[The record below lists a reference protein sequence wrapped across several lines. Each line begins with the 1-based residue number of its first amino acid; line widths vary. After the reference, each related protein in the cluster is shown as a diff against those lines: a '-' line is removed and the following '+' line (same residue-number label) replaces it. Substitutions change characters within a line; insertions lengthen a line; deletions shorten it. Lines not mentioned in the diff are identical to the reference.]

1 MTTTDTISAL
11 MNPFA
16 VTGEIGGHTIVMET
30 GRLAQQAHGAVTITC
45 GETILLATAVM
56 SEQRREGIDFLPLTV
71 EFEERLYA
79 VGKIPGSFF
88 RREGRPGTEAI
99 LSARLTDRSIRPLF
113 PKGMH
118 NEIQVII
125 TVLSVDE
132 EHPPETLGMVAA
144 SAALSISRIP
154 FEGPIAS
161 CRVTWDGSGYSI
173 NSSYQQISAS
183 RLNMIVASN
192 RGAIMMVESGSQ
204 DVSEEVI
211 LEGIRL
217 AHESNVQT
225 IELIDQMVAERGAEK
240 LTVTYDA
247 EATAARQNKVD
258 ALVNGRI
265 AEVLERNAYKSE
277 RDSSLDAIE
286 KDIAAQLADDLSAG
300 EVAESFKN
308 LVKSEVRSR
317 ILNKNVRPDGRKLDE
332 IRPITC
338 SVGELPRVHGS
349 GLFTR
354 GQTQVLSI
362 ATLASLS
369 MRQTLDTVGPDN
381 TKQFMHHYNFPPYS
395 VGEARRVGSP
405 GRREIGHGA
414 LAERAIQAAL
424 PPEAEFPYTIRVVSE
439 VLASNGSTSM
449 GSVCG
454 SSMALMDAGVPLK
467 APVAGIA
474 MGLITDAAD
483 GQYAVLSDIQG
494 IEDFL
499 GDMDFKVAGTEEGIN
514 ALQMDVK
521 IDGLTQ
527 ELLSEALEQARVGRL
542 HILDRMSE
550 AISEPRNQMSKY
562 APKLVR
568 MQIPVE
574 KIGALIGPGGRV
586 IRAIQ
591 EETGCGIDVSDDG
604 SVIIS
609 SSDQTMIELASSR
622 VDGLTRD
629 PEVGDIITGKITRT
643 TNFGVFVELTP
654 GGKDGLVR
662 NEDLGD
668 LADDVGMGQ
677 EITVM
682 IREIDHMGRI
692 NLSRR
697 ALLGDDSPPPP
708 RPERSNFGGDRDR
721 DRGGDRGPRGGGGGD
736 RGPRSGGGG
745 GNRGGY
751 GGTAETVIATHP
763 PAVIETVAETVIATH
778 RPAVIETVAETV
790 IATHRPAVIETVAE
804 TVIATHR
811 PAVIETVAETVI
823 ATHRPAVIETAAET
837 VIATHP
843 PAVETVAETVI
854 ATHPPAVIGTAAE
867 TVIATHPPAVIG
879 TAAETVIATHPP
891 AVETV
896 AETVIA
902 THPPAVETVAAMAA
916 AAVET
921 VADLVAAAVETV
933 ADLVAAAAETVA
945 DLAAV
950 ATEIAAAN
958 VIATRFWGA
967 IPTTVTGAGVVLRAG
982 PLGAIPDEA
991 TPPTGGSWAAAE
1003 HGPRPSAPTFPNAAS
1018 LPTERGFS

>member
-1 MTTTDTISAL
+1 MTTTEITTGL

-16 VTGEIGGHTIVMET
+16 ISGEIGGQPITLET

-56 SEQRREGIDFLPLTV
+56 SEQAREGIDFLPLTV

-113 PKGMH
+113 PKGLH
-118 NEIQVII
+118 NEVQVII

-132 EHPPETLGMVAA
+132 DHPPETLGMVAA
-144 SAALSISRIP
+144 SAALSISQIP
-154 FEGPIAS
+154 FDGPIGA
-161 CRVTWDGSGYSI
+161 CRITWDGSEYSI
-173 NSSYQQISAS
+173 NSSFQNSAAAE
-183 RLNMIVASN
+183 LNMIVASN
-192 RGAIMMVESGSQ
+192 RDAIMMVESGSVE
-204 DVSEEVI
+204 VSEEVI

-225 IELIDQMVAERGAEK
+225 IGLIDQLAAERGAEK
-240 LTVTYDA
+240 VSVHVDYETVD
-247 EATAARQNKVD
+247 ERQKKID

-265 AEVLERNAYKSE
+265 AEVLERNSFKSE

-286 KDIAAQLADDLSAG
+286 SDVASQLADDYSSADI
-300 EVAESFKN
+300 AESFKN
-308 LVKSEVRSR
+308 LVKAEVRSR
-317 ILNKNVRPDGRKLDE
+317 ILDRNVRPDGRRLDE

-338 SVGELPRVHGS
+338 SVGELPRAHGS

-362 ATLASLS
+362 ATLASLA
-369 MRQTLDTVGPDN
+369 MKQTLDTVGPDN

-414 LAERAIQAAL
+414 LAERAILAAM
-424 PPEAEFPYTIRVVSE
+424 PPEDEFPYTVRVVSE

-454 SSMALMDAGVPLK
+454 SSMALMDAGVPLV

-474 MGLITDAAD
+474 MGLITDGD
-483 GQYAVLSDIQG
+483 DDRYAILSDIQG

-499 GDMDFKVAGTEEGIN
+499 GDMDFKVAGTERGIN

-542 HILDRMSE
+542 HILERMSE
-550 AISEPRNQMSKY
+550 AISEPRAQMSKY

-591 EETGCGIDVSDDG
+591 EETGCNIDVSDDG
-604 SVIIS
+604 GVVIS
-609 SSDQTMIELASSR
+609 SSDQPMIELARSR
-622 VDGLTRD
+622 VDSLTRD

-643 TNFGVFVELTP
+643 TNFGVFVELSP

-662 NEDLGD
+662 NEELGD
-668 LADDVGMGQ
+668 LAHEDIDIGQ

-682 IREIDHMGRI
+682 IHEIDHMGRI
-692 NLSRR
+692 NMSRR
-697 ALLGDDSPPPP
+697 VLMGDTEPPPA
-708 RPERSNFGGDRDR
+708 RPDRPSSGDR
-721 DRGGDRGPRGGGGGD
+721 DRGPRGGGYGRGGGFDRDRGDRGGRGGYGGGRDRNSGGRGGSGGD
-736 RGPRSGGGG
+736 RGGRGGYGGGGDRDRGGRGGGGDRGGRGYGGDRDRNSMLGSDPNDRDRGGRRPSGGGG
-745 GNRGGY
+745 GRSSSGSRNPADRRFLGG
-751 GGTAETVIATHP
+751 G
-763 PAVIETVAETVIATH
+763 
-778 RPAVIETVAETV
+778 
-790 IATHRPAVIETVAE
+790 
-804 TVIATHR
+804 
-811 PAVIETVAETVI
+811 
-823 ATHRPAVIETAAET
+823 
-837 VIATHP
+837 
-843 PAVETVAETVI
+843 
-854 ATHPPAVIGTAAE
+854 
-867 TVIATHPPAVIG
+867 
-879 TAAETVIATHPP
+879 
-891 AVETV
+891 
-896 AETVIA
+896 
-902 THPPAVETVAAMAA
+902 
-916 AAVET
+916 
-921 VADLVAAAVETV
+921 
-933 ADLVAAAAETVA
+933 
-945 DLAAV
+945 
-950 ATEIAAAN
+950 
-958 VIATRFWGA
+958 
-967 IPTTVTGAGVVLRAG
+967 
-982 PLGAIPDEA
+982 
-991 TPPTGGSWAAAE
+991 GGS
-1003 HGPRPSAPTFPNAAS
+1003 R
-1018 LPTERGFS
+1018 R